1 MALLAS
7 VVTIVSAL
15 LSLYLLVLLVR
26 VVLDWVQLFARQWRP
41 TGPVLVVANVV
52 YALTD
57 PPLRWLRRV
66 VPVLRLGATGIDLSF
81 LVLWFG
87 IIVLQRL
94 LALLV

>member
-1 MALLAS
+1 MSTLAS

-15 LSLYLLVLLVR
+15 LNLYLLILLVR
-26 VVLDWVQLFARQWRP
+26 VVLDWIQLFVRQWRP
-41 TGPVLVVANVV
+41 TGAILILANVV

-66 VPVLRLGATGIDLSF
+66 VPVLRLGAMGIDLSF
-81 LVLWFG
+81 LVLWLG
-87 IIVLQRL
+87 IIVLQRV